1 MSELVSNVLYNSLQR
16 KEPPEAPTIHTRNG
30 RDTGQTDNRSP
41 QQHKQPTQP
50 PKRQTLTVPKPPTPI
65 TIHPQAQQTTN
76 PITPQTASHSAPQP
90 HPQPLPPL
98 TGGRRRQE
106 RGPEMRRSPEPPTAP
121 APLLRPV
128 PSGPTPEP
136 PGAHPRQLGAHQPGG
151 LLKHPPPALRAP
163 SAKGKSLGLASTTR
177 RPLPI
182 FQSNGEGEGRCEVEQ
197 CSMVEQC
204 GVGHVFSKASRRP
217 RAHRAQSSMVGIN
230 QSHEARTNSWAHPVC
245 ARGAQQFSQKFNSQS
260 SQGDGS
266 RERFRHSHTHAT
278 ACWCDS
284 VLASAAATRARGSRH
299 SRIVAPRSG
308 RRPVAARGE
317 FTNEKPRV
325 RLHMDGRHRGA
336 SPLCRRTR
344 RAHVY

>member
-1 MSELVSNVLYNSLQR
+1 MCCTIASKGRNLLKHPQFT
-16 KEPPEAPTIHTRNG
+16 PETDETR
-30 RDTGQTDNRSP
+30 D
-41 QQHKQPTQP
+41 
-50 PKRQTLTVPKPPTPI
+50 RQTTGHRNNTNNRLSLPNARHSQSQNHRLPSQSTHKPNKPPTPSPHRQPA
-65 TIHPQAQQTTN
+65 T
-76 PITPQTASHSAPQP
+76 HSAPHGPQP